1 MVFMGRNRGLF
12 SGRITF
18 LSLIKGPFM
27 AKKKTTRKKN
37 GSGTA
42 KKIKA
47 YFINAVGGGYSDI
60 LEVDQG
66 CTVEE
71 LFESMME
78 GQKPQDHLILV
89 NRAPAA
95 ADEVIQDGD
104 RISITPIQVKGS

>member
-1 MVFMGRNRGLF
+1 
-12 SGRITF
+12 
-18 LSLIKGPFM
+18 M
-27 AKKKTTRKKN
+27 AKKKTTRKKS

-47 YFINAVGGGYSDI
+47 FFINAAGGGFADQ

-78 GQKPQDHLILV
+78 GCKPKDYLILV
-89 NRAPAA
+89 NRAPAS

-104 RISITPIQVKGS
+104 RISITPVQVKGS